1 MILFDIQAKHVYVCI
16 CVVEKE
22 RHGMKEG
29 RRKSQQ
35 EVRNT
40 CSRGKNI
47 SQLKDLQQM
56 LG

>member
-1 MILFDIQAKHVYVCI
+1 MILFDIQAKHVYVYI
-16 CVVEKE
+16 CMVEKE